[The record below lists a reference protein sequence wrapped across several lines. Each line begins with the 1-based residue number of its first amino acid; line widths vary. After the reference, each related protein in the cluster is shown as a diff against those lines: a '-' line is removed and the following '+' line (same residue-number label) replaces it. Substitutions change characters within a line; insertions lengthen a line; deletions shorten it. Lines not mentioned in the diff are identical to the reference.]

1 MSAVRQDLT
10 RTTLAIIC
18 ILLLI
23 AGSLWILRPF
33 LGAAVWAAM
42 LVVASW
48 PLLKALEAR
57 FGGRRGPAVLTMTLG
72 MLLLLVVPLG
82 LAIDTIAEHADR
94 VTDAAKSVAA

>member
-1 MSAVRQDLT
+1 MTTLRQDLT

-48 PLLKALEAR
+48 PLLKSLEAR
-57 FGGRRGPAVLTMTLG
+57 LGGRRGPAVTVMTLS
-72 MLLLLVVPLG
+72 LIHISEP
-82 LAIDTIAEHADR
+82 TR
-94 VTDAAKSVAA
+94 PY

>member
-1 MSAVRQDLT
+1 MTTLRQDLT

-57 FGGRRGPAVLTMTLG
+57 FGGRRGPAAVSYTHLTLPTSD
-72 MLLLLVVPLG
+72 LV
-82 LAIDTIAEHADR
+82 
-94 VTDAAKSVAA
+94 